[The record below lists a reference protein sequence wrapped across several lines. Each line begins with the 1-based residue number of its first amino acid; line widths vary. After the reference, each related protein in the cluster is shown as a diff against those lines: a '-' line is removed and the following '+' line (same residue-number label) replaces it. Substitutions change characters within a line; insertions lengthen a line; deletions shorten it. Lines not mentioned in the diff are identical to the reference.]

1 MRDTMRSIVSLALFL
16 KLISFSDSQQLKLTK
31 NSGNLQSGSNGPVKL
46 ECQPIGSDL
55 RDLGV
60 FWFRQ
65 RKGASSPESIL
76 YQSNMANRLTHSNLP
91 NKESFKSTKG
101 GTSYSLEI
109 NPFGEKDQGIYYC
122 LVNSKSV
129 LYISPGVSIYYPTVT
144 TPKPTT
150 KARVT
155 AQAPNKQGPTPKD
168 PCNCET
174 NASKKDASKEPF
186 CELLIWAPLAGLCG
200 LLLIALLITSIL
212 LCKRTRRRHCRCK
225 HVPLN
230 EKNGKGRLPGRVV

>member
-1 MRDTMRSIVSLALFL
+1 MRDTMRSIISLTLFL
-16 KLISFSDSQQLKLTK
+16 KLISFSDSQQLKLTQTPGK
-31 NSGNLQSGSNGPVKL
+31 LQSGRTGPVKL
-46 ECQPIGSDL
+46 ECQPIGTGFMDY
-55 RDLGV
+55 GV

-76 YQSNMANRLTHSNLP
+76 YQSNMANKVTQSNIP
-91 NKESFKSTKG
+91 NKDSFKSTKG
-101 GTSYSLEI
+101 GTSYNLEI

-122 LVNSKSV
+122 LVNSKLV
-129 LYISPGVSIYYPTVT
+129 LYISPGVSLYYPTVT

-155 AQAPNKQGPTPKD
+155 AKAPNKQDPPPKD

-174 NASKKDASKEPF
+174 NASKKDAFKEPF

-200 LLLIALLITSIL
+200 LLLIALLTTSIL

-230 EKNGKGRLPGRVV
+230 EKNGKGRPPGRVV